1 MEDYLQQHNIEEQMT
16 SAINVAI
23 PPGQPV
29 PLDVLSRLS
38 DLLFARTAA
47 PVPTSDSAT
56 KSGSAEKAALQA
68 ENASL
73 HARVKE
79 LTLENE
85 QLKLGSF
92 THAVPGE
99 EAQIM
104 AGQALLDSGSKP
116 AGGSGAKPG
125 AEAKAAEPHEAPQ
138 PWMAIE
144 ETVTSHP
151 MQRFGIDT
159 DQTVRVI
166 CTEPFVETHGWQAYK
181 EQPLLGLFE
190 GHPNWQDP
198 LLARFWCLQVPLAE
212 LLAAG
217 ADFCMSSYRWEQ
229 ITQGPVTGR
238 SAPIAIP
245 GNYAWYL
252 RELEAHSMAGWMDFV
267 AHRQH
272 DDEIASVLAM
282 MGPMYAALPVLPSY
296 LTPSYSSVADLEI
309 ALSRG
314 WIFQESAFV
323 RLHPRYVSGFVNAV
337 LVQIASNTVK
347 CDPIVWQRGGPIASE
362 WHASGNFVERKINVP
377 DQLKDNLK
385 RLLALSQRR
394 MHLTAVTNVLIEF
407 CKGLIL
413 GRKLAGKELDD
424 NVFGEFFLTQQSEAH
439 YAVGGLTYA
448 HDVATALRGGNMIQ
462 VHERLAVMLACCLAE
477 AKAEELE
484 ATLPIIVAQLVE
496 ILTNPADVAK
506 CYTDL
511 EVAQGV
517 IRGVAE
523 TEFTVL
529 ADEVVGTLSVIG
541 VMLGVGPPPQAS
553 GAVSAAQEQYALKLL
568 HGCWSLVI
576 NSKLEFEFFPRRVS
590 PALRAGGLGVLQP
603 PPPDPARAEMCIPC
617 VAGFTRF
624 HELVFS
630 EEPELPSCR
639 AILISR
645 PDGTFSKLRI
655 NPRFDPLLDGDTVGE
670 VPGNC
675 YYGCPEGFWARVD
688 VVSSNSANE

>member
-1 MEDYLQQHNIEEQMT
+1 MKQQN
-16 SAINVAI
+16 
-23 PPGQPV
+23 
-29 PLDVLSRLS
+29 
-38 DLLFARTAA
+38 
-47 PVPTSDSAT
+47 
-56 KSGSAEKAALQA
+56 AALI
-68 ENASL
+68 
-73 HARVKE
+73 KD
-79 LTLENE
+79 
-85 QLKLGSF
+85 
-92 THAVPGE
+92 
-99 EAQIM
+99 EA
-104 AGQALLDSGSKP
+104 
-116 AGGSGAKPG
+116 
-125 AEAKAAEPHEAPQ
+125 AAEQ
-138 PWMAIE
+138 
-144 ETVTSHP
+144 VTHL

-166 CTEPFVETHGWQAYK
+166 CTEPFVETHCWQAYK
-181 EQPLLGLFE
+181 EQSLLGLFE

-217 ADFCMSSYRWEQ
+217 TDFCMSSYRWDQ
-229 ITQGPVTGR
+229 ITDGRVTGR

-347 CDPIVWQRGGPIASE
+347 CDPIVWERGGPISSE
-362 WHASGNFVERKINVP
+362 WHASDTERKINVP

-385 RLLALSQRR
+385 CLLALSQRR
-394 MHLTAVTNVLIEF
+394 MYLTAVTNVLIEF
-407 CKGLIL
+407 CKGLIF
-413 GRKLAGKELDD
+413 GRKLGGS
-424 NVFGEFFLTQQSEAH
+424 FGNIFLSQQSVDTT
-439 YAVGGLTYA
+439 AVGDYTYA
-448 HDVATALRGGNMIQ
+448 HDVATALRKGNMIQ

-477 AKAEELE
+477 AKAEEVK

-523 TEFTVL
+523 TEFTMP

-553 GAVSAAQEQYALKLL
+553 GAVSAAQEQYALTLL
-568 HGCWSLVI
+568 RGCWSLVI

-603 PPPDPARAEMCIPC
+603 PPPDPARAEMGIPC

-630 EEPELPSCR
+630 EEPKLPSCG
-639 AILISR
+639 AIVISR

-655 NPRFDPLLDGDTVGE
+655 SPDCDPMFDNDFILEQNHFGE
-670 VPGNC
+670 YC
-675 YYGCPEGFWARVD
+675 YYGYPKGFWARVD